1 MVWAFAALMAAHW
14 LEHAFQAWQVY
25 VMHMPRACALGMLGM
40 RYPWLIR
47 TESLH
52 FGFAVFTTVGLL
64 LLWNLFAAPMMRL
77 TSTVPGL
84 TGRVVV
90 GGLVGY
96 KPFIGD
102 MDAKGDV
109 RPVTARWWKA
119 ATSISIWHLFEHTLL
134 FGQATLHHNLF
145 GSPVPTSIIQLIVPR
160 IELHLFY
167 NSLVTVPVAV
177 AMLLIL
183 KRDSKAV
190 TSLVT
195 AS

>member
-25 VMHMPRACALGMLGM
+25 VTHMPRACALGMLGM

-64 LLWNLFAAPMMRL
+64 ALWEVFVRPIPVVIDLTVAISNLARTWFRHAERENPAAP
-77 TSTVPGL
+77 
-84 TGRVVV
+84 
-90 GGLVGY
+90 
-96 KPFIGD
+96 
-102 MDAKGDV
+102 
-109 RPVTARWWKA
+109 WWKA
-119 ATSISIWHLFEHTLL
+119 ATYISIWHLFEHTLL
-134 FGQATLHHNLF
+134 FGQAMLHRNLF

-177 AMLLIL
+177 AMMLIL
-183 KRDSKAV
+183 KRDSKVV
-190 TSLVT
+190 TSPAIV
-195 AS
+195 S